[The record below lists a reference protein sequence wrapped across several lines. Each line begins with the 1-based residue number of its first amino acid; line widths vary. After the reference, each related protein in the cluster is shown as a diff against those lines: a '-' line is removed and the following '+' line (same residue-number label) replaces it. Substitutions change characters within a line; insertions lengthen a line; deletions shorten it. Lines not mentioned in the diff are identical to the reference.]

1 MPRVALPA
9 IKPSDHGLTP
19 RRHAAG
25 ADPGRVSN
33 PFAALLDG
41 AGDASAAAPTPERR
55 QPGSI
60 ARSAA
65 RSDGETRVEPA
76 TPRSRETPDA
86 VDRSERPDPRQATSP
101 DGTAADETAGAQ
113 PEAKT
118 DLGDDKEAATID
130 VTEATLLAVAMDDT
144 AGPSSPPEQSLPAG
158 DKPAAPVAGL
168 AIAVAV
174 AAEPAQDAIAQ
185 ATDLVASRGAT
196 IPEGATDA
204 PAPGA
209 GPSDDKTEPKPTTGS
224 PEGDHPQTPK
234 TAPST
239 APSTVAATG
248 SAAAEGADSEGHGGD
263 HAQPEVRTEHAHSGA
278 TRGREPELQTPDRA
292 SSQAQSDAKPGDA
305 APALKPPVDGLQLGS
320 LQHPFDRHLTS
331 AAAPTAAAATAATV
345 TTAPVPVEGLAIEI
359 AARAKAGGNRFEIRL
374 DPPELGRIDV
384 RLDVDRSGHVTS
396 RLTVERA
403 ETLDILRRDAP
414 EIERALQQAGLKT
427 SDNGLQFTLRD
438 QPFAGRDD
446 ERAAPDAARLIVP
459 DELDAVDTGQRGY
472 GRLLRLGG
480 GIDIRV

>member
-9 IKPSDHGLTP
+9 SVKPSNHGLTAH
-19 RRHAAG
+19 RHTAG
-25 ADPGRVSN
+25 ADPSRPSN

-41 AGDASAAAPTPERR
+41 AGDATATAPTQERR

-65 RSDGETRVEPA
+65 RSDGETRIEPS
-76 TPRSRETPDA
+76 TPRSHKTSGSA
-86 VDRSERPDPRQATSP
+86 DRSERPDPQQATSP
-101 DGTAADETAGAQ
+101 DGATADETAGAE

-118 DLGDDKEAATID
+118 DLGDDEEAATID

-144 AGPSSPPEQSLPAG
+144 AGQSAPAG
-158 DKPAAPVAGL
+158 DTPAAPAAGL
-168 AIAVAV
+168 AIAAAV

-185 ATDLVASRGAT
+185 ATDLVASQGAT
-196 IPEGATDA
+196 IPEGATGA

-209 GPSDDKTEPKPTTGS
+209 VPADDKTAAKPTTGS
-224 PEGDHPQTPK
+224 PAGKRPQTPT

-239 APSTVAATG
+239 AAATG
-248 SAAAEGADSEGHGGD
+248 SAAAEGTESQGHDGD
-263 HAQPEVRTEHAHSGA
+263 PAQPEGRTEHAHSGA
-278 TRGREPELQTPDRA
+278 ARGREGEPPAPDRV
-292 SSQAQSDAKPGDA
+292 SSQAPTETKPGDA
-305 APALKPPVDGLQLGS
+305 APTGKPPVDGLQLGS

-345 TTAPVPVEGLAIEI
+345 TTAPVSVEGLAIEI

-414 EIERALQQAGLKT
+414 ELERALQQAGLKT

-438 QPFAGRDD
+438 QAFAGRDD